1 VVPRTDGA
9 QFRKERLGPCE
20 ASVPDDTA
28 EPQPDAKPLL
38 PVFSSEEM
46 NFIRD
51 VKIDNVNY
59 PGSILYFRDDKFMF
73 EIENDRVFLNYHLF
87 WKIFEDEFNM
97 NYVQIQ
103 DFIKS
108 ALGKHFKMKGVAAF
122 FI

>member
-1 VVPRTDGA
+1 
-9 QFRKERLGPCE
+9 
-20 ASVPDDTA
+20 
-28 EPQPDAKPLL
+28 
-38 PVFSSEEM
+38 M